1 MDKIGSFD
9 IIAYVLIAGFLG
21 LMAATAAADSL
32 EEVRKKEQPYVVTAL
47 FIVITAFFAAIFK
60 IAHPAI
66 FAIVLV
72 LLAVLQLLNQEGKK
86 RRASWNILSIAF
98 GAMLALCVVYRRG
111 SGFRWTMLFWIIPIL
126 LPFIAGAV
134 QTVRLNRKARP
145 KGERITIDL
154 ADLRSNIF
162 SWAVV
167 VALVVTIVVLILI

>member
-1 MDKIGSFD
+1 MDNIGSFD

-134 QTVRLNRKARP
+134 QTVRLNRKDRP
-145 KGERITIDL
+145 KREITIDL

-167 VALVVTIVVLILI
+167 VALVVAIVVLILI